1 MLAWPES
8 QPSCHSSL
16 DLTPWWKGCRILYL
30 PLQKTVIAFG
40 AAALALFSA
49 LPASATSR
57 ACTAAS
63 YYGHGDGFHGQRTA
77 NGERFNGYGITTA
90 HRNLPFGTRL
100 KVTNQQNGKTVIV
113 RVTDRGPYIAGR
125 GLDLSYGA
133 FSRIAHPGQGVAQV
147 CYAKIS

>member
-1 MLAWPES
+1 MLTWPES

-16 DLTPWWKGCRILYL
+16 DLAPWWKGCRILYL
-30 PLQKTVIAFG
+30 SLHKPLIALV

-49 LPASATSR
+49 LPASAPSS
-57 ACTAAS
+57 ACTSAS

-77 NGERFNGYGITTA
+77 NGERFNGYDTTTA

-113 RVTDRGPYIAGR
+113 RVTDRGPFIAGR

-133 FSRIAHPGQGVAQV
+133 FSQIAHPGQGVAKV
-147 CYAKIS
+147 CYARVS